1 MQIGNLLI
9 KFEAMKHLGLALLL
23 IVAASAQ
30 AQVNNTPL
38 EDRNDYSPEKF
49 KTLDLHIYNL
59 NFQRNYE
66 YYNSFADGYTLF
78 GYQLMPTLTYFANQ
92 KIKVEG
98 GVLVNKNFGQR
109 GYSRVQPVYSLS
121 FTDRNFTLK
130 FGSIDGGLKHQY
142 IQPMYDLDKALL
154 NPIENGIQFL
164 YKKPKFFFD
173 GWLDWALYI
182 EPYSTFNEVLRGG
195 FSSYYKPFI
204 NPGGVEV
211 KIPLQLIVQHTG
223 GQIDTTRIPVET
235 TLNGAV
241 GIEIEQ
247 TKPMSRDFY
256 RGFSLKAYL
265 LGFNT
270 VPFRNLRP
278 FKDGNAVFLNA
289 SLKTAYFELM
299 LSYWKGNEF
308 ISVIGEPVM
317 QSVSSSIHKP
327 GLFQG
332 EREIVFVRI
341 LQDIQLAPNLFLSAR
356 FEPYID
362 LNDPKLEF
370 SNSLFLSWKG
380 NFRLKKFD

>member
-1 MQIGNLLI
+1 
-9 KFEAMKHLGLALLL
+9 MKAFWIIVLLL
-23 IVAASAQ
+23 VSAASF
-30 AQVNNTPL
+30 AQVDNTRL
-38 EDRNDYSPEKF
+38 EDQNSYSPEKF
-49 KTLDLHIYNL
+49 QTLDLHLYNL

-66 YYNSFADGYTLF
+66 YYNAFADGYTLF
-78 GYQLMPTLTYFANQ
+78 GYQLMPTLTYFANK
-92 KIKVEG
+92 KIKLEG
-98 GVLVNKNFGQR
+98 GLMAIKNFGQG
-109 GYSRVQPVYSLS
+109 GYKSLQPVYSIS
-121 FTDRNFTLK
+121 FTEKDFTLK
-130 FGSIDGGLKHQY
+130 FGSIDGGFRHQY
-142 IQPMYDLDKALL
+142 IQPMYDIDNALL

-195 FSSYYKPFI
+195 FSSYYKPI
-204 NPGGVEV
+204 SNPGGVEV

-223 GQIDTTRIPVET
+223 GQIDTTRIPIET
-235 TLNGAV
+235 TLNGAF

-247 TKPMSRDFY
+247 SKPVSRDFY
-256 RGFSLKAYL
+256 RGFSVKAYL

-270 VPFRNLRP
+270 IPFRNIRP

-299 LSYWKGNEF
+299 VSYWKGEEF
-308 ISVIGEPVM
+308 ISVIGEPVV

-327 GLFQG
+327 GLFQSN
-332 EREIVFVRI
+332 REIVFIRI

-362 LNDPKLEF
+362 LANPKLEF
-370 SNSLFLSWKG
+370 SNSLFLSYRK
-380 NFRLKKFD
+380 NFRLKKWD